1 MEKLAKI
8 KMGDEGI
15 KGFTQKN
22 SSRLRSVF
30 PLHRNYAVD
39 FQFLSNN
46 IHLTVFLCS
55 KYII

>member
-8 KMGDEGI
+8 KTGYEGI

-22 SSRLRSVF
+22 SSRLRSIF
-30 PLHRNYAVD
+30 PLHINYAVD

-46 IHLTVFLCS
+46 IYLTVSLCS

>member
-22 SSRLRSVF
+22 SSRLRSIF

-46 IHLTVFLCS
+46 IYLTVFLCS
-55 KYII
+55 K